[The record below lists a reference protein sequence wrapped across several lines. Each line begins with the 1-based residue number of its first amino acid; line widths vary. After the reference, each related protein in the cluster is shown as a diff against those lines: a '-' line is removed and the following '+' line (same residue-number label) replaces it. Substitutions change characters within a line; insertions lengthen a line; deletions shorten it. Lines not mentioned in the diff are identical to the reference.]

1 MSEENKAL
9 VLRIQEESF
18 NRGNYDALDDLITS
32 DAIYHDHPPGFPSG
46 PEGTKQFAAMLR
58 CAFPDFH
65 ATVDD
70 VIAEG
75 DKVVLRLT
83 VRGTH
88 QGELMGIAPTGRRVE
103 MSGIDIARVAD
114 GKLAELWSNFDQ
126 MGMMQQLGVVPP
138 PGQAGSQPT

>member
-1 MSEENKAL
+1 MSEENKAV

-32 DAIYHDHPPGFPSG
+32 DAIYHDHPPGVPSG

-58 CAFPDFH
+58 SAFPDLH

-83 VRGTH
+83 MRGTH
-88 QGELMGIAPTGRRVE
+88 QGGLMGVAPTGRHVE

-114 GKLAELWSNFDQ
+114 G
-126 MGMMQQLGVVPP
+126 
-138 PGQAGSQPT
+138 